1 MGSEFLR
8 DVLAVITGGCL
19 LRAIDWL
26 IIEDELHRLRAELAR
41 LRGEKR

>member
-1 MGSEFLR
+1 MTFLET
-8 DVLAVITGGCL
+8 VLAVVTGGCL

-41 LRGEKR
+41 AREGK